1 VTPGPKQLR
10 RALLIACVLFVALSG
25 TASAASPCWKRL
37 LNDWYDGHIDK
48 VYPIPCYHQ
57 AIAHLPADVQVY
69 SSARDDIQRALQRAI
84 ADKQSPAQ
92 SVPTTSTTSTTGATS
107 ATTTT
112 TAKVTTTPTGT
123 TRTTTTATDVV
134 TNPTPT
140 NGRKKGKGIAHALDK
155 LNPGSADSFPLPL
168 LILGA
173 LAILLVLAGIGG
185 MIWRRYQG
193 GPPGAP
199 PAAP

>member
-1 VTPGPKQLR
+1 MTPGPKQLC
-10 RALLIACVLFVALSG
+10 RALLIACVVFVAFSG

-84 ADKQSPAQ
+84 ADKQPPGQ
-92 SVPTTSTTSTTGATS
+92 SVPRTT
-107 ATTTT
+107 TTTT
-112 TAKVTTTPTGT
+112 TATKVETTPSGKK
-123 TRTTTTATDVV
+123 TTTTTTTTKVV
-134 TNPTPT
+134 TNPTT

-173 LAILLVLAGIGG
+173 LAILLILAGIGG
-185 MIWRRYQG
+185 MVWRRYQG
-193 GPPGAP
+193 GPPGASPGAP
-199 PAAP
+199 PGAP